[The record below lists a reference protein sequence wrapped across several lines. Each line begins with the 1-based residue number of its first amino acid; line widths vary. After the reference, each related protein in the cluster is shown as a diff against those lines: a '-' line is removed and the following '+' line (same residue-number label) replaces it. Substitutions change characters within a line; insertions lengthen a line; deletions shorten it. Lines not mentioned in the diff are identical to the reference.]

1 MECIFR
7 TGIIP
12 VGGILPTHSML
23 SYTINFNVNT
33 GYTFLG
39 VYTPKRTNKNGM
51 RLMEKGAL
59 KKYGIVGLLG
69 LV

>member
-1 MECIFR
+1 
-7 TGIIP
+7 
-12 VGGILPTHSML
+12 ML
-23 SYTINFNVNT
+23 SDTMNFIVNT
-33 GYTFLG
+33 GCTFLG
-39 VYTPKRTNKNGM
+39 VYTPKRTYRNGM